1 MYPESFGGENNC
13 LLALGRVHG
22 GHVEKAFAFNVRGYV
37 VDLHR
42 HVMTPMTLSFFV
54 GSTQGKAKLMRRK
67 VNYTSGE
74 DSWGNR
80 DQSLV
85 R

>member
-1 MYPESFGGENNC
+1 MIPRKFWGRKQ
-13 LLALGRVHG
+13 LALGRVHG
-22 GHVEKAFAFNVRGYV
+22 GQVEKALAFNVRGYV

-67 VNYTSGE
+67 VDYTSGE
-74 DSWGNR
+74 DSGSHPIVINCW
-80 DQSLV
+80 
-85 R
+85 